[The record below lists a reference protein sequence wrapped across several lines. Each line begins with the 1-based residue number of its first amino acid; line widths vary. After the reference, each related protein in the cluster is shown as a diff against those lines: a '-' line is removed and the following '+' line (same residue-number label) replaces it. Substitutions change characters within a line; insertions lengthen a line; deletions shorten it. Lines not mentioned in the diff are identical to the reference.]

1 MNIVLLSGSSVGSKT
16 RTAMT
21 YLNQALMNQDDTHHI
36 NFIDL
41 KELEL
46 VFSDGRNYLDYNGDT
61 LYLTQTLMNADVIFI
76 GFPIF
81 QASIPGTLKN
91 VFDLL
96 PVNAF
101 KDKIVSILATAGS
114 PKHYLIPETQL
125 KPILGY
131 MKAHIMQ
138 TYVFIEERDFSNNEI
153 VNDDILFRIDDL
165 VSSTLRT
172 SKAYAQVLKE
182 EEDQYLSLIHI

>member
-1 MNIVLLSGSSVGSKT
+1 MNIVLLSGSIVDSKI
-16 RTAMT
+16 RTSMT
-21 YLNQALMNQDDTHHI
+21 YLNQALNNQDDTHQV

-46 VFSDGRNYLDYNGDT
+46 VFSYCRNYLDYNGDT

-114 PKHYLIPETQL
+114 PKHYLIPETKI

-131 MKAHIMQ
+131 MNANIMQ
-138 TYVFIEERDFSNNEI
+138 NYVFIEERDFLNNEI
-153 VNDDILFRIDDL
+153 VNYDILFRIDDL

-182 EEDQYLSLIHI
+182 EEDQYDF

>member
-1 MNIVLLSGSSVGSKT
+1 M
-16 RTAMT
+16 
-21 YLNQALMNQDDTHHI
+21 QADI
-36 NFIDL
+36 
-41 KELEL
+41 
-46 VFSDGRNYLDYNGDT
+46 
-61 LYLTQTLMNADVIFI
+61 IFI

-101 KDKIVSILATAGS
+101 RDKVIGIIATAGS

-131 MKAHIMQ
+131 MKAHIIQ
-138 TYVFIEERDFSNNEI
+138 TYVFIEERDFSQGTI
-153 VNDDILFRIDDL
+153 VNDDILFRIEEL
-165 VSSTLRT
+165 ATSTLRV
-172 SKAYAQVLKE
+172 SKVYSQIIE
-182 EEDQYLSLIHI
+182 EENDQYDF

>member
-16 RTAMT
+16 RTAIT
-21 YLNQALMNQDDTHHI
+21 YLNQALNNQDDTHHV

-46 VFSDGRNYLDYNGDT
+46 VFSDGRNYLDYSGDT

-101 KDKIVSILATAGS
+101 KDKIVSIVATAGS
-114 PKHYLIPETQL
+114 PKHYLIPETQPKVL
-125 KPILGY
+125 INS
-131 MKAHIMQ
+131 MKLFKFQ
-138 TYVFIEERDFSNNEI
+138 T
-153 VNDDILFRIDDL
+153 
-165 VSSTLRT
+165 
-172 SKAYAQVLKE
+172 
-182 EEDQYLSLIHI
+182 